1 MTEKQILQWI
11 KTNLSQII
19 DKAISDSQPVMYT
32 TDWLAAMAMREVNF
46 LIARHADKPLDT
58 VSKLMKGDYGQRA
71 GEKAKQYH
79 GYSFFQIDIASFP
92 DFINSGDWQDPY
104 KSCMK
109 AISVLEGKRK
119 YIQSKLPNLSGND
132 LNRAITAA
140 YNCGE
145 GRVVQALNKGVDVDT
160 YTHNHD
166 YSKEVFRYRG
176 IYNSLK

>member
-1 MTEKQILQWI
+1 
-11 KTNLSQII
+11 
-19 DKAISDSQPVMYT
+19 
-32 TDWLAAMAMREVNF
+32 
-46 LIARHADKPLDT
+46 
-58 VSKLMKGDYGQRA
+58 
-71 GEKAKQYH
+71 
-79 GYSFFQIDIASFP
+79 
-92 DFINSGDWQDPY
+92 
-104 KSCMK
+104 MK